1 MQENKVDS
9 AALGYFV
16 VCRGAFENTQVIEP
30 QLVERALVIPRD
42 HQCAHKPSTEHNRP
56 LNSGA
61 HFKLICAFEGVL
73 GKVLVMSKRSGTK
86 YLESTHFGITSVIAQ
101 TLHEGKP
108 NTSLRLAYNLETA
121 CGAQANRK
129 NPSSWGARKGTGD
142 TKTKWYC
149 LGSTHFGITLG
160 TPSTHILDRGTPN
173 THILPTM

>member
-1 MQENKVDS
+1 MHTQT
-9 AALGYFV
+9 LH
-16 VCRGAFENTQVIEP
+16 RGTPNTHI
-30 QLVERALVIPRD
+30 RAY
-42 HQCAHKPSTEHNRP
+42 NRP
-56 LNSGA
+56 INSGTR
-61 HFKLICAFEGVL
+61 FKLICAFEGVL
-73 GKVLVMSKRSGTK
+73 GKLLVMSKRSGTTWRALI
-86 YLESTHFGITSVIAQ
+86 LESPVCAQ

-129 NPSSWGARKGTGD
+129 NPISGGARKGTGD

-173 THILPTM
+173 THILPTK